1 MDARP
6 LPPYESFRVGL
17 LLALGGGM
25 LDAYTFL
32 CRGGVFATAET
43 GNLIMLGLNLAQGE
57 LHRALYYFFPIL
69 AYFGGV
75 LAAEG
80 FRGWLEGRLRRLT
93 WRQSLLLMEC
103 AVLLLVAF
111 FPPIT
116 ADPAANMLVAFVSA
130 IQTQSFR
137 TIAGCPCATTM
148 CTGNLR
154 SGTDL
159 LFLRLTKGDKGA
171 GGRARVYYCLI
182 FAFVLGAILAGL
194 FSRVFAEHTVLL
206 ACLPLLAV
214 CVLITEQTPRLT

>member
-1 MDARP
+1 MHDRS
-6 LPPYESFRVGL
+6 LPPYETFRVGL
-17 LLALGGGM
+17 LLALSGGM
-25 LDAYTFL
+25 LDGYTFL

-43 GNLIMLGLNLAQGE
+43 GNLVMLGLNLAQGD
-57 LHRALYYFFPIL
+57 LHRALYYVFPIL

-80 FRGWLEGRLRRLT
+80 FRRWLEGRLHRLT
-93 WRQSLLLMEC
+93 WRQALLLMEC

-111 FPPIT
+111 FPPVT

-137 TIAGCPCATTM
+137 TISGCPCATTM

-159 LFLRLTKGDKGA
+159 LFLRLTRGDGEA
-171 GGRARVYYCLI
+171 GRKARVYYSLI
-182 FAFVLGAILAGL
+182 AAFVLGAITSGL
-194 FSRVFAEHTVLL
+194 LSRLFAEHTVLL
-206 ACLPLLAV
+206 AGLPLLIV
-214 CVLITEQTPRLT
+214 CLLLRRAE